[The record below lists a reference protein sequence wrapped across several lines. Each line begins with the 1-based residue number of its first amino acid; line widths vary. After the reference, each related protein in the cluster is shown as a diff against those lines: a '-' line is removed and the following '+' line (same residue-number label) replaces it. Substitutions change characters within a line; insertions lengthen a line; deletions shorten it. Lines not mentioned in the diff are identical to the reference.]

1 MRGSRASLPYPG
13 PGSSV
18 PPPGLCIPVPAP
30 CPNSASRSWLPVS
43 LCIPAPCSPLHPG
56 SVFHLCIPAPC
67 PPAHPS
73 SAVGHPPRPGIPPL
87 GADQGTREAPALPG
101 TGVPPSPLPAHLPE
115 TSLPQP
121 WRPGMQLLWQPRLFG
136 YQSVPP
142 PPTPAARGCDSPVG
156 TDCPVGTA
164 APCPSR
170 EEPRD
175 GAKTDVRGSGGG
187 VPVVG
192 GGRYSDSPQVPGRLP
207 AGTGCGAH
215 TGQRDGAAAEPC
227 GSGGSSRPPPT
238 PPELHGA
245 ARGR

>member
-142 PPTPAARGCDSPVG
+142 PTHPRCSGMRFPRGNRLPRGDSSTVSLPGGTPRRGKNRREGQWWGCPRGGGGAVFGLTSG
-156 TDCPVGTA
+156 TGA
-164 APCPSR
+164 APGGDRLRSSYR
-170 EEPRD
+170 AA
-175 GAKTDVRGSGGG
+175 GWGSG
-187 VPVVG
+187 
-192 GGRYSDSPQVPGRLP
+192 
-207 AGTGCGAH
+207 
-215 TGQRDGAAAEPC
+215 
-227 GSGGSSRPPPT
+227 
-238 PPELHGA
+238 
-245 ARGR
+245 